1 MGDAMASVLGKGL
14 VAARMAAVLCL
25 LALSLS
31 ACGLFAPKKPP
42 PTEIEIKPA
51 PPSSTIDFMVV
62 ASPLINPDPNGA
74 PAPVV
79 LRLYQLNGETNFANA
94 SFRELWEADEK
105 TLGTTMLGKTEMFLT
120 PGGVTRIKANLIKGT
135 SIVAVVVGFRNFE
148 TAKWRAMVGLQGDTR
163 FKLKADLKTLEVDL
177 GPQD

>member
-1 MGDAMASVLGKGL
+1 MVPVLGKGM
-14 VAARMAAVLCL
+14 VAARMAAMLCL

-31 ACGLFAPKKPP
+31 GCGMFAPAKPP

-94 SFRELWEADEK
+94 SFRQLWEEDEK

-120 PGGVTRIKANLIKGT
+120 PGGVSRIKANLIKGT
-135 SIVAVVVGFRNFE
+135 TIVAVVVGFRNFE
-148 TAKWRAMVGLQGDTR
+148 EAKWRAMVGLQGDTR
-163 FKLKADLKTLEVDL
+163 FKLKADLKTLSVDL